1 MKLFLVAGSCL
12 LIAVLCASPADATHA
27 SSDLAGT
34 GGPLP
39 SMEQRTPP
47 GSSRAQARSEES
59 ARATGLAR
67 AAARQASMAMLG
79 VTTREDRAGR
89 VNPGIAFLMSAVLPG
104 SGQIAEGRNRAFAYL
119 GVEALAWIAHFS
131 WLDAGNKK
139 EGEYE
144 AYARGHWEFTAWD
157 SLASESNPTCQAL
170 PPNVQYAE
178 QRKTLLDF
186 LEAKNYQHYYED
198 IGKLEA
204 YRAGWDDFD
213 CATPDLMS
221 ANRRHYRGMR
231 EDSNNY
237 LDSARNALT
246 VIFLNHVISAVDAYR
261 TAKGAHLSLPGGAE
275 VKFRVAGSPRNPSVG
290 LRVTRAW

>member
-39 SMEQRTPP
+39 SMEQMTPP

-144 AYARGHWEFTAWD
+144 SYARHHWALDKWD
-157 SLASESNPTCQAL
+157 FYAADSACAL
-170 PPNVQYAE
+170 PPGVSYADSKE
-178 QRKTLLDF
+178 TIEGF
-186 LEAKNYQHYYED
+186 LEAQNYQHYYED

-204 YRAGWDDFD
+204 FRAGWDDFD
-213 CATPDLMS
+213 CAQPNSMS

-275 VKFRVAGSPRNPSVG
+275 MKFRVAGSPRNPSVG